1 MLSTR
6 STGIVFPFFCGG
18 GGGAATAALLAA
30 LVQHRCH
37 APAAAPLRCS
47 YGQAQVQKPQ
57 VAPLPRFA
65 RLLDYCALVLRQTK
79 QLKLASVST
88 AASSVFPVVGL
99 EPQRAFI
106 D

>member
-65 RLLDYCALVLRQTK
+65 RLLASCLTFCAATK
-79 QLKLASVST
+79 LELASVLQ
-88 AASSVFPVVGL
+88 AAS
-99 EPQRAFI
+99 
-106 D
+106 